1 MQSRRRYTDERALLS
16 QGSTVKRFF
25 EYIFI
30 TIFFLLLIEGALPQV
45 QMAIFAG
52 NVIIPNVALKVLL
65 MGLIFL
71 GLCIRLCCSGSILWH
86 RPIFTAYFFFV
97 IYLGVHLL
105 VKSDE
110 FPFDYLLL
118 SYNSYYFFFLLL
130 PFAVY
135 LPARTRIVNRWLVL
149 LSLPLLV
156 LGFSQYVSN
165 APLVPLASPDESF
178 KVYSVDYYGQT
189 RAFSL
194 FNSGL
199 NYGHFLSLLGAFT
212 AYYLVRGKKT
222 NRIRAFVFLLIL
234 TAACYSTLTRNLYLE
249 FGFTL
254 LTALL
259 LARRSGAGDRDFRP
273 LPRYLPVFYAVVAVV
288 FVYGVQLLLATR
300 GGAAKLLGQESLYQR
315 YVQWQYY
322 FPLWADSGLK
332 NLLFGVGLI
341 QNERFPVTEDVLID
355 NTFLAIGVHIGLI
368 GLVLWLVLMW
378 KLWNYLLQI
387 QALIPGNPF
396 VLAIVA
402 LSSTWMSSGLYS
414 INFGM
419 YALLSFIAISLYMH
433 ENRVGTRPCG
443 VAGASCSEPAV
454 TAGG

>member
-1 MQSRRRYTDERALLS
+1 M
-16 QGSTVKRFF
+16 KRFF

-30 TIFFLLLIEGALPQV
+30 TIFFLLLIEGALPQA
-45 QMAIFAG
+45 QMAIFSG
-52 NVIIPNVALKVLL
+52 NVIIPSLALKVLL
-65 MGLIFL
+65 MGLIFI
-71 GLCIRLCCSGSILWH
+71 GFCIRLYRSGNILWQ
-86 RPIFTAYFFFV
+86 RRIFTAYFCFV
-97 IYLGVHLL
+97 TYLGVHFL

-130 PFAVY
+130 PFAAY
-135 LPARTRIVNRWLVL
+135 LPSRTRIVNRWLVL
-149 LSLPLLV
+149 LSLPLLA
-156 LGFSQYVSN
+156 LGFSQFVSN
-165 APLVPLASPDESF
+165 APLLPLASSDESF
-178 KVYSVDYYGQT
+178 KVYAVEYYGQT

-222 NRIRAFVFLLIL
+222 HRIASFVFLLIL

-249 FGFTL
+249 FAFTL
-254 LTALL
+254 LAALL
-259 LARRSGAGDRDFRP
+259 LAQRSGAEKKGFSRFS
-273 LPRYLPVFYAVVAVV
+273 RYLPIFYAVVAAV
-288 FVYGVQLLLATR
+288 FVSGIQLLLATM
-300 GGAAKLLGQESLYQR
+300 GGAAKLLAQESLYMR
-315 YVQWQYY
+315 YIEWQYY
-322 FPLWADSGLK
+322 FPLWVDSGLK

-368 GLVLWLVLMW
+368 GLVLWLMLMW

-387 QALIPGNPF
+387 QALMPGNAF

-402 LSSTWMSSGLYS
+402 LSSTWISSGLYN

-419 YALLSFIAISLYMH
+419 YALLSFIAISLYLH
-433 ENRVGTRPCG
+433 ETRVRTHPSGA
-443 VAGASCSEPAV
+443 AGARCSKHAV
-454 TAGG
+454 TEGG